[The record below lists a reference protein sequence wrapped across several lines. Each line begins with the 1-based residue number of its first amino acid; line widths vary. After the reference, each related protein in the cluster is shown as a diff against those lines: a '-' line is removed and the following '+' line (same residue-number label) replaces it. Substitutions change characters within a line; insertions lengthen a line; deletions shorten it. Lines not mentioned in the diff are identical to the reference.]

1 MSANERKESAMS
13 TLVAYFS
20 RAGQNYG
27 NGGVINLAK
36 GNTEIL
42 AEHIAA
48 DLGAGI
54 FQIETVEPYPE
65 DYFACTDVAKKE
77 LREKARPQIKGPLP
91 TMDGVDRIVL
101 GYPNW
106 WGTVPMA
113 VKTFLDSVDLSGV
126 IIAPLC
132 TNEGSGLGGSVGD
145 LRRSYPDATV
155 VEGLSIRGTDSASST
170 GEAAAWARLL
180 KFPKRSARAEKMQQ
194 RTSSA

>member
-1 MSANERKESAMS
+1 MS

-27 NGGVINLAK
+27 HGGVIDLPK

-42 AEHIAA
+42 AEAIAA
-48 DLGAGI
+48 DLGADL
-54 FQIETVEPYPE
+54 FKIETVEPYPE
-65 DYFACTDVAKKE
+65 DYFATTDQAKRE
-77 LREKARPQIKGPLP
+77 LREKARPAIKGPLP
-91 TMDGVDRIVL
+91 SMEGVDRLVL

-126 IIAPLC
+126 TVAPLC

-145 LRRSYPDATV
+145 LRRSYPDANV
-155 VEGLSIRGTDSASST
+155 VDGLSITGTSAASST
-170 GEAAAWARLL
+170 GEAVSWAR
-180 KFPKRSARAEKMQQ
+180 RAL
-194 RTSSA
+194 A

>member
-1 MSANERKESAMS
+1 MS

-27 NGGVINLAK
+27 NGGVINLSK

-48 DLGAGI
+48 ELGSAI

-91 TMDGVDRIVL
+91 SMDDVDRIVL

-126 IIAPLC
+126 TLAPLC

-145 LRRSYPDATV
+145 LRRSYPAATV
-155 VEGLSIRGTDSASST
+155 VEGLSIRGTDSASSKD
-170 GEAAAWARLL
+170 EAAAWA
-180 KFPKRSARAEKMQQ
+180 KRVLGL
-194 RTSSA
+194 